1 MLNIALTIGCIY
13 LLLLAGMTVF
23 QRKFMYLPNKNIA
36 PPNEYGLGGVEEHFI
51 LSEDGTKL
59 HLWYK
64 PAAEGFSTIVYFH
77 GNAGHIGDRASL
89 MAALAAK
96 GLGVV
101 MANYR
106 GYGKS
111 EGNPDEAGIFS
122 DARAAVKW
130 LLGKEIPLHDIA
142 FYGES
147 LGTGVAVKMATEFT
161 PKALFLQAP
170 YTSVVNRAAEIHW
183 YFPVKHLIRDH
194 FNSLARIAHVNAPLT
209 IFHGRRDNVIP
220 VIHGETL
227 LAAANNPK
235 QGIFFDEIEHN
246 NFDNSIISQHVLD
259 ILKH

>member
-1 MLNIALTIGCIY
+1 MYNIALIVGCLY
-13 LLLLAGMTVF
+13 LLLLAGMTFF
-23 QRKFMYLPNKNIA
+23 QRKLMYFPNKNIA
-36 PPNEYGLGGVEEHFI
+36 PPNEYGLWGIEEHFI

-64 PAAEGFSTIVYFH
+64 PAKEGMPTIVYFH
-77 GNAGHIGDRASL
+77 GNAGHIGDRANII
-89 MAALAAK
+89 AAFASK

-101 MANYR
+101 VTNYR

-111 EGNPDEAGIFS
+111 EGTPDEIGIYD
-122 DARAAVKW
+122 DARASIKW
-130 LLGKEIPLHDIA
+130 LLGKEIPQHNIA

-147 LGTGVAVKMATEFT
+147 LGTGVAIKMATEFT

-183 YFPVKHLIRDH
+183 YLPVKHLIRDH
-194 FNSLARIAHVNAPLT
+194 FNSLARIKQVTTPLT
-209 IFHGRRDNVIP
+209 IFHGRKDNIIP

-235 QGIFFDEIEHN
+235 QGIFFDDIEHN
-246 NFDNSIISQHVLD
+246 NFDNSIISQHVLE
-259 ILKH
+259 IVSH